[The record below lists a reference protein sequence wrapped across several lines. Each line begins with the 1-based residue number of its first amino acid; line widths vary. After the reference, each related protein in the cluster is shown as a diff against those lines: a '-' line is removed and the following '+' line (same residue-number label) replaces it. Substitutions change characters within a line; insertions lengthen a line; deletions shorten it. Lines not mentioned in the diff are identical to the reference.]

1 MYIYLVLNLLYNLA
15 QSGLWLGKTDDLWS
29 WGKPQGV
36 GSVFREE
43 SVKAN
48 TPSDPFLMSGFDKK
62 SLHLSIDKPHEGAS
76 VSFAVEV
83 DTLGTAYNTGRWR
96 RLTTIKVAV
105 NESNDEHGYVAYT
118 FPEGFSAYWVRIV
131 PLNDCSMCTATFFYT

>member
-1 MYIYLVLNLLYNLA
+1 MYLHVLDNIA

-43 SVKAN
+43 AFKAN

-62 SLHLSIDKPHEGAS
+62 ALHLSIDKPHDGAS
-76 VSFAVEV
+76 VTFAIEV

-96 RLTTIKVAV
+96 RLTTVKVAV
-105 NESNDEHGYVAYT
+105 NESAGEYGYSAYT
-118 FPEGFSAYWVRIV
+118 FPEGFSAYWVRVV
-131 PLNDCSMCTATFFYT
+131 PLNDCDMCTATFFYT